1 MPVLATVIILVLFF
15 TAVSFY
21 IYTSEQ
27 ERRKSEQEKRNTEK
41 NVAKVAACIDDLR
54 AGFIGLYGTQNS
66 GKLGFIKIKELNL
79 EKESPSGI
87 FYISVLIER
96 LTQAGEPER
105 IYQLGSDIFL
115 KADSQKRRILD
126 IREETDPG
134 YCSLQDLTA
143 TIKSI
148 FSSKLSVD
156 LFAEISVESQLS
168 ELLFLNHPE
177 LQWASVSIN
186 KIEKALAPVSAAYNI
201 SLTNE
206 LLQGNQKY
214 LLRALEVMQKEL
226 SELQSYAHETSDA
239 MRKAFEFLNIP
250 LALRNLE
257 NLDTKPLEIY
267 TRKKEMRESFQAA
280 IDVKKEYD
288 DLRNP

>member
-1 MPVLATVIILVLFF
+1 MPVLATVAILVLFF
-15 TAVSFY
+15 AAVTFY
-21 IYTSEQ
+21 IYASEQ
-27 ERRKSEQEKRNTEK
+27 ERRKSDQEKRNTEK
-41 NVAKVAACIDDLR
+41 NVAKAAACIDELR

-96 LTQAGEPER
+96 LTQVGEPER
-105 IYQLGSDIFL
+105 IYQLGSEIFL

-126 IREETDPG
+126 IREDTDPG
-134 YCSLQDLTA
+134 YCSLQHLTA

-214 LLRALEVMQKEL
+214 LLRAIAVMQKEL
-226 SELQSYAHETSDA
+226 SELQSYAHETSNA

-280 IDVKKEYD
+280 IDVKREYD